1 MLRGCASTD
10 DPRVAGDH
18 AIAAVRFLG
27 GGQGNRSRS
36 FDECQWKALA
46 QREVMYRSFK
56 FTRVKLSAEL
66 LG

>member
-1 MLRGCASTD
+1 
-10 DPRVAGDH
+10 VAGDH